1 MSEAGDTTGVSARV
15 WERMRELVLEH
26 HDTRK
31 QVVDTLGMSF
41 VKTKALRRVAARPM
55 TLRELAAE
63 LLTDRPYAT
72 VLVDDLE
79 RRGLVE
85 RTVHPDDRRCKLV
98 TVTEAGREVAATAN
112 RILSTPPESL
122 RSLPAEDLA
131 ALDRILSGLRDSATA

>member
-1 MSEAGDTTGVSARV
+1 MSEAGDATGVSARV

-26 HDTRK
+26 HDSRK
-31 QVVDTLGMSF
+31 QVVDTLHMSF

-131 ALDRILSGLRDSATA
+131 TLDRILSGLRDSATA